1 MRHMEQSKTIL
12 SQIKYTFVE
21 EKKYSTVLE
30 NVISDLRK
38 REEKGLK
45 EYGTTVDRKDLTLK
59 DWLNEAYEEAL
70 DLAVYLRR
78 AMDDIQ

>member
-1 MRHMEQSKTIL
+1 MKHMVQNKTIL
-12 SQIKYTFVE
+12 NQIKYTFVE

-78 AMDDIQ
+78 AMDDL

>member
-1 MRHMEQSKTIL
+1 MEQSKTIL

-78 AMDDIQ
+78 AMDDL

>member
-1 MRHMEQSKTIL
+1 MEQSKTTI
-12 SQIKYTFVE
+12 SKIKYNYKDENSSNT
-21 EKKYSTVLE
+21 LE
-30 NVISDLRK
+30 SVIADLRK

-45 EYGTTVDRKDLTLK
+45 EYGTTVDRKDLILK
-59 DWLNEAYEEAL
+59 DWIKEAYEEAL

>member
-1 MRHMEQSKTIL
+1 MEQSKTTI
-12 SQIKYTFVE
+12 SKIKYNYKDENSSNT
-21 EKKYSTVLE
+21 LE
-30 NVISDLRK
+30 SIIADLRK

-45 EYGTTVDRKDLTLK
+45 EYGTTVDRKDLILK
-59 DWLNEAYEEAL
+59 DWIKEAYEEAL

>member
-1 MRHMEQSKTIL
+1 MEQSKTIL
-12 SQIKYTFVE
+12 NQIKYTFVE

-59 DWLNEAYEEAL
+59 DWLNESYEEAL

-78 AMDDIQ
+78 AMDDL

>member
-1 MRHMEQSKTIL
+1 MRHMVQNKTIL
-12 SQIKYTFVE
+12 NQIKYTFVE

-78 AMDDIQ
+78 AMDDL

>member
-1 MRHMEQSKTIL
+1 MRHMEQSKTVL
-12 SQIKYTFVE
+12 NQIKYTFVE

-78 AMDDIQ
+78 AMDDL

>member
-1 MRHMEQSKTIL
+1 MRHMEQSKTVINK
-12 SQIKYTFVE
+12 IKYNYKD
-21 EKKYSTVLE
+21 EKSSNTLE
-30 NVISDLRK
+30 SVISDIRK

-59 DWLNEAYEEAL
+59 DWLKEAYEEAL

-78 AMDDIQ
+78 AMDDL

>member
-1 MRHMEQSKTIL
+1 MEQSKTVL
-12 SQIKYTFVE
+12 NQIKYTFVE

-78 AMDDIQ
+78 AMDDL

>member
-78 AMDDIQ
+78 AMDDL

>member
-1 MRHMEQSKTIL
+1 MEQSKTTI
-12 SQIKYTFVE
+12 SKVKYNYKDENSSNT
-21 EKKYSTVLE
+21 LE
-30 NVISDLRK
+30 AVIADLRK

-45 EYGTTVDRKDLTLK
+45 EYGTTVDRKDLILK
-59 DWLNEAYEEAL
+59 DWIKEAYEEAL